1 MELVSRGYSKNDRTI
16 SSPGVHPGTHKYCY
30 LHLGNDSA
38 NIDRI
43 IERPAQIDINT
54 WKYEH
59 VRQFVLEL
67 NLLATSLKDICNKES
82 CPSMKGSA
90 ESEFLCAAHKTATSC
105 SAIDYMVHNL
115 DQATSILLNIKNFQ
129 SRVSISETRSLDTI
143 VRRLYRLFAHT
154 YHFHSEVFG
163 EFEKDMHLCERF
175 TLFALKFGMID

>member
-1 MELVSRGYSKNDRTI
+1 
-16 SSPGVHPGTHKYCY
+16 
-30 LHLGNDSA
+30 
-38 NIDRI
+38 
-43 IERPAQIDINT
+43 
-54 WKYEH
+54 

-67 NLLATSLKDICNKES
+67 NLLATSLKDICSRES

-90 ESEFLCAAHKTATSC
+90 ESEFLCAAHKTASSC

-129 SRVSISETRSLDTI
+129 SRVSISETKSLDTI

-154 YHFHSEVFG
+154 YHFHPDVFA

-175 TLFALKFGMID
+175 TSFALKFAMIDEALVSIPKSAFKK

>member
-1 MELVSRGYSKNDRTI
+1 VELVGVGHPEDDWSAGSA
-16 SSPGVHPGTHKYCY
+16 GVHPVADPYPLPHS
-30 LHLGNDSA
+30 GNDSG
-38 NIDRI
+38 NIERIIDR
-43 IERPAQIDINT
+43 PPQIDLNT

-67 NLLATSLKDICNKES
+67 NLLATSLKDICSRES

-129 SRVSISETRSLDTI
+129 SRVSITETKSLDTI

-154 YHFHSEVFG
+154 YHFHQDVFA
-163 EFEKDMHLCERF
+163 EF
-175 TLFALKFGMID
+175 